1 VRKRGRCPSGSSV
14 ANQKGCPA
22 YLRCPHKHRV
32 ELGSDSCQHPPPLKQ
47 NDKTNTKLTKH
58 CWSFAPDTKRAKVG
72 GQRG

>member
-58 CWSFAPDTKRAKVG
+58 C
-72 GQRG
+72 